1 MTANRSGH
9 GWRAALLCLAGAWL
23 TTLPATA
30 QKQDRPTA
38 VAVAGPQYE
47 ARALQRLLLGGNWR
61 VLWTTPVRVPVLD
74 LGTYA
79 GGLEPFEE
87 GGRQSRTLHFRT
99 PDERRYIFRSVGKYL
114 HREALPPAVRHTLMG
129 DVIQDGISMLL
140 PGVGL
145 IMAPL
150 QEAAGALHSPSEFV
164 VMPDDPRLG
173 EWRETFA
180 GMLGQIE
187 ENPDELPDDE
197 PGFAGSR
204 KVVKAASMLERLDE
218 STEHRLHSRDYLAL
232 RLVDFLVNDTDR
244 GGDQWKFA
252 RFPEGDRYVWR
263 PVPRD
268 HDFALLKSGG
278 LFGFIAQLG
287 YPKLSSLDDDF
298 PSLKTLTFMTRDMDR
313 RLLAD
318 IPRPA
323 WDSVVSSLQ
332 TALTDDVLAA
342 SIGRL
347 PAEYQPH
354 TGGLVATLRARRDRL
369 HEVADEFYAMVATEA
384 DVFTTDEPERAR
396 VERLGD
402 GAVNVTVTSIEH
414 PDRTVFER
422 RFVPGETREIRLFM
436 RGGDDEVLVHGSP
449 AEGIKLRVVG
459 GDGADVLA
467 DSVAA
472 SSGAATTLYADED
485 DRVSAADG
493 TEVDRRPFEH
503 TAPGR
508 PEDLYGMCCGEEP
521 GDEDLE
527 GQAGNEDVER
537 RLAGARYRDWGSTGG
552 FGPVVQHRSGVG
564 IVLGVAHTRTSFGF
578 RHVPHE
584 YTIEA
589 RALYGVESGKFGAEL
604 FAQYRPENASWGLEA
619 DAHAWQFESF
629 RFFGYGN
636 DTPEDLTGTRVHRD
650 DVLLRPA
657 LFWERAAGRLSVGP
671 VARYGKLRYDEG
683 SLIAGEQ
690 PLGSA
695 ALGQVGAWSRAELAI
710 GPLSEAR
717 PGGMRVELEGAGY
730 PAAWDVPDAFSR
742 IGGLVHAFL
751 PVPGAGA
758 TFLVVR
764 GGGEKLFGD
773 FPVHEAAFLGG
784 RHTLRGYATDRF
796 AGDASLY
803 GSTQLHVP
811 LGTIELLV
819 RGQLGAFG
827 LADAGRVYVD
837 GASPGGWHTAFGG
850 GLRFASLGRAVSVS
864 YVQGEGRRV
873 YLRMG
878 LPF

>member
-9 GWRAALLCLAGAWL
+9 GWRAAPLVLASACLAA
-23 TTLPATA
+23 LPATA
-30 QKQDRPTA
+30 QKPAEPTA
-38 VAVAGPQYE
+38 MAVAGPQYE
-47 ARALQRLLLGGNWR
+47 AGALKRLLLGANWR
-61 VLWTTPVRVPVLD
+61 ALWTTPVRVPVLD
-74 LGTYA
+74 LGMYA

-87 GGRQSRTLHFRT
+87 GGRQSRTLHFRN
-99 PDERRYIFRSVGKYL
+99 PDERRYIFRSVDKYL
-114 HREALPPAVRHTLMG
+114 HREALPPAVRHTLVG
-129 DVIQDGISMLL
+129 DVIQDGISVLL

-180 GMLGQIE
+180 GLLGQIE

-197 PGFAGSR
+197 PGFAGSS
-204 KVVKAASMLERLDE
+204 KVVKTASMLERLDE
-218 STEHRLHSRDYLAL
+218 STEHRLDSRDYLAL

-252 RFPEGDRYVWR
+252 GFPEGDRSVWR

-268 HDFALLKSGG
+268 NDFALLRSGG
-278 LFGFIAQLG
+278 LFGFIAQLA
-287 YPKLSSLDDDF
+287 YPKLASLDDGY
-298 PSLKTLTFMTRDMDR
+298 PSLETLTFMTRDMDR

-323 WDSVVSSLQ
+323 WDSVVSALQ

-347 PAEYQPH
+347 PGEYQPH
-354 TGGLVATLRARRDRL
+354 TGHLVAILRTRRDRL
-369 HEVADEFYAMVATEA
+369 HEVADEFYAMVASEA
-384 DVFTTDEPERAR
+384 DIFTTDEPERAR
-396 VERLGD
+396 VERHSD
-402 GAVNVTVTSIEH
+402 GAVSVRVTSLED

-436 RGGDDEVLVHGSP
+436 RGGDDLVVVHGSS
-449 AEGIKLRVVG
+449 ADGIKLRVIG

-467 DSVAA
+467 DSVVA
-472 SSGAATTLYADED
+472 SSGAATTFYADDD
-485 DRVSAADG
+485 DRVTTGARTG
-493 TEVDRRPFEH
+493 VDRRPFEH

-508 PEDLYGMCCGEEP
+508 PEDLYGLCCGEEP
-521 GDEDLE
+521 DEE
-527 GQAGNEDVER
+527 ASQAGDEDVER
-537 RLAGARYRDWGSTGG
+537 RLAGARYRDWGSTAG
-552 FGPVVQHRSGVG
+552 FGPVVEHRSGVG
-564 IVLGVAHTRTSFGF
+564 IVLGVAHSRTRFGF
-578 RHVPHE
+578 RHEPHE
-584 YTIEA
+584 YTIDV
-589 RALYGVESGKFGAEL
+589 RALYGVESSKFAAEL
-604 FAQYRPENASWGLEA
+604 FAQYRPEDASWGVEA
-619 DAHAWQFESF
+619 DAHASQFESF

-636 DTPEDLTGTRVHRD
+636 DTPESVTGTRVHRD

-657 LFWERAAGRLSVGP
+657 LFREFAAGRLSVGP

-683 SLIAGEQ
+683 SLIAGEP
-690 PLGSA
+690 PLGSGTF
-695 ALGQVGAWSRAELAI
+695 GQVGAWSRAELAI
-710 GPLSEAR
+710 GPRSDAR
-717 PGGMRVELEGAGY
+717 PAGVRVELEAAGY
-730 PAAWDVPDAFSR
+730 PAAWDVPEAFSR
-742 IGGLVHAFL
+742 IGGMMHAYL
-751 PVPGAGA
+751 PVPGAGG
-758 TFLVVR
+758 TFLAVR
-764 GGGEKLFGD
+764 GGGEKLFGN

-784 RHTLRGYATDRF
+784 RHTVRGYATDRF
-796 AGDASLY
+796 TGDASLY

-811 LGTIELLV
+811 LATVELLV

-864 YVQGEGRRV
+864 YVQGEGERV